1 MKRRV
6 RLILVGDGKAIIGI
20 ITVMDRIR
28 NDAFKAISS
37 IRKSGTRTVM
47 ITGDNRRTAKAI
59 AERVGIDE
67 FHAELLPEEKVKIIE
82 DLKKNHSRVAMVD
95 DGVNDV
101 PVLARAD
108 VGVAMGTIGSDVA
121 LETADIA
128 LMQDDLSRLPYLI
141 NLSRRTVKVMKV
153 NILISI
159 LVKASF
165 AVLAFPGVVTLW
177 MAVDVGDMEI
187 VACRSA

>member
-1 MKRRV
+1 M
-6 RLILVGDGKAIIGI
+6 
-20 ITVMDRIR
+20 
-28 NDAFKAISS
+28 
-37 IRKSGTRTVM
+37 
-47 ITGDNRRTAKAI
+47 
-59 AERVGIDE
+59 
-67 FHAELLPEEKVKIIE
+67 KIIE

-177 MAVDVGDMEI
+177 MAVGVGDMGLSLAVVLNAVTLSMLKPKSEG
-187 VACRSA
+187 A